1 MEKLYNKRR
10 SQHFL
15 LLLRYWRLVFND
27 HFMIALFVFLGA
39 LIWGYSQALDQLTPP
54 IWWARPITIVIL
66 LILLQFGRLATL
78 LKPADPVFLLP
89 QSKMMDHYLKQAA
102 RYSLLLAELI
112 VVGCT
117 VIVMP
122 FLMSATQ
129 TTSWQ
134 AGIIIITVML
144 LKYSWMD
151 FSLLRLYRR
160 NFQQNSIKWL
170 LQWGCPAIILIVTL
184 LVNAIAGMVLALLL
198 LVFTKYQLSQLKHQ
212 LFNWR
217 LEVATESQR
226 MLGVYR
232 FFNLFTDVPA
242 VQGTIHRRKYLDFML
257 TFLNRDKTVFS
268 YLYARGLLRGTEVS
282 GLIVR
287 LTLIGM
293 VIVFFVPEFWLNLI
307 LFLLFIYLIA
317 VQIMPFYWQYD
328 SHVFTYLYPIK
339 VETKMKSFKKM
350 MVKIMAIV
358 GGLLWLASL
367 TTQISLTGMG
377 IKLILG
383 ILEIWL
389 LGGVYATS
397 RINNKKSK

>member
-217 LEVATESQR
+217 LAVATESQR

>member
-217 LEVATESQR
+217 LAVATESQR

-367 TTQISLTGMG
+367 TTQISLAGMG

>member
-129 TTSWQ
+129 TTNWQ

-217 LEVATESQR
+217 LAVATESQR